1 MKRILSLAL
10 MLVSLAVI
18 TNAKAPA
25 DTTAI
30 FNVMPKMSCQNC
42 ENKIKSNLRFE
53 KGIKSIETSL
63 DSQTVTV
70 VFNPKKTNVENIQ
83 KGFKKIGYLCHSHPR
98 MRRRPKE
105 RKQDYKR
112 IASANRRQ
120 RHSAIQPF
128 RLSTT

>member
-18 TNAKAPA
+18 ANAKAPA

-70 VFNPKKTNVENIQ
+70 VFNLKKTNVENIQ
-83 KGFKKIGYLCHSHPR
+83 KGFKKIGYAATAIPECEDGQK
-98 MRRRPKE
+98 KE
-105 RKQDYKR
+105 NK
-112 IASANRRQ
+112 
-120 RHSAIQPF
+120 
-128 RLSTT
+128 TTKE

>member
-83 KGFKKIGYLCHSHPR
+83 KGFKKIGYAATALSLIHISEPT
-98 MRRRPKE
+98 RRP
-105 RKQDYKR
+105 
-112 IASANRRQ
+112 
-120 RHSAIQPF
+120 
-128 RLSTT
+128 

>member
-53 KGIKSIETSL
+53 
-63 DSQTVTV
+63 
-70 VFNPKKTNVENIQ
+70 
-83 KGFKKIGYLCHSHPR
+83 IGRAHV
-98 MRRRPKE
+98 
-105 RKQDYKR
+105 
-112 IASANRRQ
+112 
-120 RHSAIQPF
+120 
-128 RLSTT
+128 

>member
-83 KGFKKIGYLCHSHPR
+83 KGFKKIGYAATAIPECEDCQK
-98 MRRRPKE
+98 KE
-105 RKQDYKR
+105 NK
-112 IASANRRQ
+112 
-120 RHSAIQPF
+120 
-128 RLSTT
+128 TTKE

>member
-10 MLVSLAVI
+10 MLVSLTVI
-18 TNAKAPA
+18 ANAKAPA

-83 KGFKKIGYLCHSHPR
+83 KGFKKIGYAATLIPECEDDQK
-98 MRRRPKE
+98 KE
-105 RKQDYKR
+105 NK
-112 IASANRRQ
+112 
-120 RHSAIQPF
+120 
-128 RLSTT
+128 TTKE

>member
-83 KGFKKIGYLCHSHPR
+83 KGFKKIGY
-98 MRRRPKE
+98 
-105 RKQDYKR
+105 
-112 IASANRRQ
+112 AAT
-120 RHSAIQPF
+120 AIPECEDGQKK
-128 RLSTT
+128 

>member
-1 MKRILSLAL
+1 
-10 MLVSLAVI
+10 
-18 TNAKAPA
+18 
-25 DTTAI
+25 
-30 FNVMPKMSCQNC
+30 MPKMSCQNC

-83 KGFKKIGYLCHSHPR
+83 KGFKKIGYAATAIPEC
-98 MRRRPKE
+98 E
-105 RKQDYKR
+105 DGQRKKTRLQR

-120 RHSAIQPF
+120 RQSAIQPF
-128 RLSTT
+128 RLSTA